1 MSDTRK
7 RWAGRAALAC
17 GFVACGLL
25 SPVGAQQMTD
35 AQKSAIRDNCRS
47 DYMQHCSSV
56 PPGTAQSLACLQQ
69 NAGKVSA
76 ACQRALGAVSGSGA
90 PQRTSKPSQSA
101 AQASANGPQAAPN
114 AAQQQ
119 VASSEARSWP
129 VTVANERGSAVIY
142 QPQVISWPEQ
152 RTLNARIAL
161 ALVPAATRKETLGTI
176 EVAFRTNSDLATR
189 TVTLSSPRLQSVR
202 FPGADPQQTQRF
214 EQAITNALDTMGE
227 RRVPLD
233 MILLSLDHA
242 GEAPPDA
249 GLKNEPPRIFYSSR
263 PASLLVFD
271 GEPVLAPA
279 GGSALQVVVNTNWDV
294 FFDPTTR
301 TWYWL
306 NNGAWLGASDVKG
319 PWSPVAKLPAAFSTL
334 PADQNF
340 AAVRKQIPGRRLSA
354 SAMPTIFVSTSPA
367 EIIVTQGVP
376 RLVPIAGTSLRYV
389 ANTDANLIVDST
401 AGKYYFLVSGRW
413 FSASNLDGP
422 WTFATSSLPS
432 DFARIP
438 PSSPRGSVLV
448 SVPGTPQAHEAV
460 LQSQIP
466 IEGTL
471 ERNSAKIE
479 VVYSGGTPKF
489 EPIAGTTTMYAVNT
503 NDDVIRIG
511 DKYYVCHQGAWFV
524 ASSPTGVWVLA
535 DAVPAVIYTIPPA
548 SPVYRVTYVRVY
560 ETTPTTVTFGYTSGY
575 MMGYVSAG
583 VVVYGTGYYYP
594 PYIWPAPIP
603 IYHPY
608 PYTFSGATW
617 YNPNTGAW
625 ARGGTVYGPY
635 GGAVSGGTAYNPN
648 TGAWAHGA
656 AVYGPNGGAGAWS
669 AYNPSTGSYAHGS
682 ASWGTNSGTANA
694 NWYNART
701 GISGSTNQ
709 NYNQYGN
716 WGSSTFSGANKT
728 VTTQHQTNS
737 QGSAGSFKSSTGAE
751 GAGVKGANGNSAGVA
766 KNASGNVYAGANGN
780 VYKHTSDGWSEW
792 NNGAWNPVTP
802 PDNRNSQQ
810 SQSGQPRQ
818 QNLSG
823 QTQNSSVQNRALN
836 QNLSGQTRESGAS
849 ATGTQGRASSQNL
862 SGESERGTGA
872 RNRFGGGGFQQTG
885 GFEQL
890 ENDRT
895 ARTQG
900 AQRQERFGA
909 MEGRGGGG
917 GRFRR

>member
-1 MSDTRK
+1 MSNTGK
-7 RWAGRAALAC
+7 RWVGRLAWVC
-17 GFVACGLL
+17 GFVGCGL
-25 SPVGAQQMTD
+25 SAVGAQQMTD

-69 NAGKVSA
+69 NAAKVSA
-76 ACQRALGAVSGSGA
+76 ACQRALGAASGGGAQPSSA
-90 PQRTSKPSQSA
+90 PQAVANVPQGAANTAQRQPSASA
-101 AQASANGPQAAPN
+101 APQ
-114 AAQQQ
+114 
-119 VASSEARSWP
+119 SWP

-161 ALVPAATRKETLGTI
+161 ALVPAATKKETLGTI
-176 EVAFRTNSDLATR
+176 EVAFRTSADLATR

-202 FPGADPQQTQRF
+202 FPGADAQQTQRF

-233 MILLSLDHA
+233 MILLSLNHG

-249 GLKNEPPRIFYSSR
+249 ELKNDPPRIFYSSR
-263 PASLLVFD
+263 PASLLVLD

-306 NNGAWLGASDVKG
+306 NNGVWLNASDIKG
-319 PWSPVAKLPAAFSTL
+319 PWSPVAKLPPAFSTL

-340 AAVRKQIPGRRLSA
+340 AAVRKQIPGRRLSP

-376 RLVPIAGTSLRYV
+376 KLVPIAGTSLRYV

-401 AGKYYFLVSGRW
+401 TGKYYFLASGRW
-413 FSASNLDGP
+413 FSSQNLDGP
-422 WTFATSSLPS
+422 WTFATSSLPP

-448 SVPGTPQAHEAV
+448 SVPGTPQAHEAA
-460 LQSQIP
+460 LQAQVP
-466 IEGTL
+466 TEGTL
-471 ERNSAKIE
+471 ARNSAKIE
-479 VVYSGGTPKF
+479 VVYSGGEPKF
-489 EPIAGTTTMYAVNT
+489 VPIAGTPMFYAVNT
-503 NDDVIRIG
+503 QYDVIRIG

-524 ASSPTGVWVLA
+524 APSPTGIWVLA
-535 DAVPAVIYTIPPA
+535 DTIPAVIYTIPA
-548 SPVYRVTYVRVY
+548 SSPVYRVTYVRVY

-603 IYHPY
+603 IYYPY

-617 YNPNTGAW
+617 YNTSTGAW

-694 NWYNART
+694 SWYNART
-701 GISGSTNQ
+701 GITGSTNQ

-716 WGSSTFSGANKT
+716 WGSSTFSGANQT
-728 VTTQHQTNS
+728 VNTQHQTNS

-766 KNASGNVYAGANGN
+766 KSASGNVYAGANGN
-780 VYKHTSDGWSEW
+780 VYKHTSDGWSQW
-792 NNGAWNPVTP
+792 NDGSWNPVTP
-802 PDNRNSQQ
+802 PDNKNSQQ
-810 SQSGQPRQ
+810 GQSGQRQ

-823 QTQNSSVQNRALN
+823 QTQNSSGQARTSN
-836 QNLSGQTRESGAS
+836 QNLSGQTRDTAS
-849 ATGTQGRASSQNL
+849 TQGRTSGQNL
-862 SGESERGTGA
+862 SGETERGANA
-872 RNRFGGGGFQQTG
+872 RNRSGGGGFQQTG
-885 GFEQL
+885 GFDQL
-890 ENDRT
+890 ENDRM

-909 MEGRGGGG
+909 TQNRGGGG